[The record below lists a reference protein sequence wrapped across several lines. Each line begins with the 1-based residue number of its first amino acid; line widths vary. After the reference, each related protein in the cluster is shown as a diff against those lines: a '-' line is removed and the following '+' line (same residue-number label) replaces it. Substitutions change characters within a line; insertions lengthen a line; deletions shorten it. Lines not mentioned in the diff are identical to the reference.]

1 MLYHLDVEID
11 YMGLGERRDML
22 LRAEWAKTQEL
33 IDRGIAVAEW
43 RKASG
48 RGVIAVWDVAGHD
61 ELNELLRSLPLSPW
75 LTRVEATPLID
86 HPLWPG
92 GRLKPST

>member
-1 MLYHLDVEID
+1 MLFQLDVEID
-11 YMGLGERRDML
+11 YPALGERREQI

-33 IDRGIAVAEW
+33 IDRGIAIAEW
-43 RKASG
+43 RKASA
-48 RGVIAVWDVAGHD
+48 RGVIAVWDVASHD
-61 ELNELLRSLPLSPW
+61 ELNALIRSLPLSPW
-75 LTRVEATPLID
+75 LTRVEVTPLVE